1 MTARLRPPRLA
12 EAILS
17 VVLPRDVRDALLAD
31 LADAHAHPSRR
42 HRDAWYWGQALRAWW
57 PPTIIAL
64 HLQQRHRERFSGA
77 APFHPFQEGSVNDV
91 TLGAQAFVQD
101 LRFAVRSLRKQRGLT
116 FIAIFCLAL
125 GIGANTAIFSVV
137 RAVLLE
143 SLPFREPERLYRLY
157 ETYVSSDGSRYQ
169 NPLSVP
175 EFNDWRQQARSFEAL
190 AGYSVA
196 AQNVREAT
204 EAVRVQ
210 SVRATAALFRVLGA
224 QPALGRTFAPD
235 EDQPGQPN
243 VVVLSDG
250 YWRRRYA
257 ASPAVLDSS
266 LTIDTTQYRI
276 IGVMPPAFDY
286 PIGTVQTDM
295 WMPMAFSALET
306 AQRGNH
312 WLSVIGR
319 LKPGVDSAR
328 AAREISSTAVAIIQ
342 AHPAGLGDRVMELTS
357 LRDTVVGPVKKALMV
372 LLGAVG
378 LVLLIACANVAN
390 LLLARASGRRREV
403 AIRTALGAARPR
415 LVRQLLTESIVLAVA
430 GGLAGIV
437 VAYAGLR
444 ALLVLAASALPR
456 ADAVGLDPGVLLF
469 TAIAS
474 IATGLAFGIV
484 PAVRATRTDLREDL
498 SDSAGRTTG
507 ARQQHRLLDGLVAAE
522 IALSLVLLVGAGLL
536 MRGFV
541 NLVGVDPGLDP
552 KNLLTF
558 QASSP
563 ATVADSLRYRQF
575 FGPVLDRIR
584 TMPGVRSGA
593 MIHMLPF
600 QSCCTSGKFTIVGR
614 PPETDPARMTSA
626 EFRVISDEY
635 FRTMRIPMR
644 EGRDFSPTDN
654 ESGPRVVIVNQE
666 LARRF
671 FPGESAIGK
680 QVYAWSRQPSTIVGI
695 AADVRSTGLDQ
706 ELSSELYI
714 SARQQPGWAG
724 TMTFVVGTQG
734 APEPYSAAIRGIVR
748 DVAPTQSVFQVM
760 TMEAVIAKSVQSR
773 KLILVLLGVFASI
786 ALLLSAVGVYGLMS
800 YGVSQRQREI
810 GIRMALGARRADIG
824 RMFLVYSAR
833 VAMVGVV
840 IGVAIAAATTGVL
853 ESMLYGVSERD
864 PLTFVV
870 VPMVLGG
877 VALLATWIP
886 ARRAARVDPMVT
898 IRTD

>member
-1 MTARLRPPRLA
+1 MKNLISG
-12 EAILS
+12 ILS
-17 VVLPRDVRDALLAD
+17 P
-31 LADAHAHPSRR
+31 
-42 HRDAWYWGQALRAWW
+42 
-57 PPTIIAL
+57 
-64 HLQQRHRERFSGA
+64 
-77 APFHPFQEGSVNDV
+77 
-91 TLGAQAFVQD
+91 QAFVQD

-116 FIAIFCLAL
+116 FVAMFCLAL

-143 SLPFREPERLYRLY
+143 SLPFREPDRLYRVH
-157 ETYVSSDGSRYQ
+157 EAFTSEGSHYQ
-169 NPLSVP
+169 VPMSVP
-175 EFNDWRQQARSFEAL
+175 DFHDLRQQARSFEAL
-190 AGYSVA
+190 AAYSA
-196 AQNVREAT
+196 AGRNVREAT
-204 EAVRVQ
+204 EAERVQ
-210 SVRATAALFRVLGA
+210 SVRATAALFSVLGA

-235 EDQPGQPN
+235 EDQPGRAD
-243 VVVLSDG
+243 VVVLSDA

-257 ASPAVLDSS
+257 ASPSVLDSS
-266 LTIDTTQYRI
+266 LTIDTTRYRI

-286 PIGTVQTDM
+286 PVGTVRTDM
-295 WMPMAFSALET
+295 WMPIVFTAQET
-306 AQRGNH
+306 AQRANH
-312 WLSVIGR
+312 WLSVVGR

-328 AAREISSTAVAIIQ
+328 AARELSSIAVSIAQ
-342 AHPAGLGDRVMELTS
+342 AHPVGLQNRGMEITS
-357 LRDTVVGPVKKALMV
+357 LRDAVLGPVKKPLMV
-372 LLGAVG
+372 LLGAVA

-403 AIRTALGAARPR
+403 AIRTALGAKRPR

-456 ADAVGLDPGVLLF
+456 ADAVGLDAGVLLF

-484 PAVRATRTDLREDL
+484 PAVRATRTDLRQDL
-498 SDSAGRTTG
+498 SDFGGRTTG
-507 ARQQHRLLDGLVAAE
+507 ARRQHRLLDGLVAAE

-541 NLVGVDPGLDP
+541 NLIGVDPGLDP

-563 ATVADSLRYRQF
+563 TTVADSARYRQF

-584 TMPGVRSGA
+584 TMPGVRSAA
-593 MIHMLPF
+593 MIQMLPI

-614 PPETDPARMTSA
+614 PPETDPARTTGA

-644 EGRDFSPTDN
+644 EGRDFSPADN
-654 ESGPRVVIVNQE
+654 ESGPSVVIVNEE
-666 LARRF
+666 LARRY

-695 AADVRSTGLDQ
+695 VADVRSSGLDQ
-706 ELSSELYI
+706 ELTSELYV
-714 SARQQPGWAG
+714 SARQRSGWAG

-734 APEPYSAAIRGIVR
+734 APESYAAAIRGIVR

-760 TMEAVIAKSVQSR
+760 TMEAVIAKSVETR

-800 YGVSQRQREI
+800 YGLSQRRREI

-824 RMFLVYSAR
+824 RMFLVHSAR
-833 VAMVGVV
+833 VAMIGVV
-840 IGVAIAAATTGVL
+840 IGIAIAAAATSVL
-853 ESMLYGVSERD
+853 ESMLYGVTERD

-870 VPMVLGG
+870 TPMVLAG

-886 ARRAARVDPMVT
+886 ARRAACVDPMVT
-898 IRTD
+898 MRTD